1 MLPDHTLR
9 RRLEVVRGYSQPRS
23 FDIIAFAMALT
34 TAPNLHQITY
44 RLLTESDL
52 PASVYV
58 RKAAF
63 ESLDGTAGQGAP
75 WMPAYPRTQRHL
87 LTTDPAGSIVAEID
101 GLIVGYA
108 QGLLRGDIWFLSQL
122 FVQPEVHSMGIGAG
136 LLDCAQQYGRDHG
149 ARIFSVVSTAQPVS
163 QSLYMRHGM
172 FAFAV
177 GYRMSGDLEALRKLP
192 EPDGSKKRIVDC
204 SGWQDQIAALD
215 REVFGAE
222 RRQDHAA
229 YISGGVSSGDVSSF
243 GLTRDGALAGYG
255 YAIADGGFI
264 APIAAYEPADQL
276 PLLRMGAE
284 WLLDHETSTG
294 SIWVV
299 SHNSVLMSALLAA
312 GWRINFWTFLMAS
325 EPFGKFDRYHP
336 AGGMLL

>member
-1 MLPDHTLR
+1 
-9 RRLEVVRGYSQPRS
+9 
-23 FDIIAFAMALT
+23 MALI
-34 TAPNLHQITY
+34 TAPNSQQITY
-44 RLLTESDL
+44 RPMTESDL
-52 PASVYV
+52 AASVYV
-58 RKAAF
+58 RKAAN
-63 ESLDGTAGQGAP
+63 ESLERAAGQGAP
-75 WMPAYPRTQRHL
+75 WMPANPHTQRHL

-122 FVQPEVHSMGIGAG
+122 FVQPEVHSLGIGAG
-136 LLDCAQQYGRDHG
+136 LLKRAQKYGRENG
-149 ARIFSVVSTAQPVS
+149 ARIFAVVSTAQPVS

-172 FAFAV
+172 FAFGI
-177 GYRMSGDLEALRKLP
+177 GYRMTGDLEALRALP
-192 EPDGSKKRIVDC
+192 EPDGNKKRIVDC

-215 REVFGAE
+215 RDVFGAE

-229 YISGGVSSGDVSSF
+229 YISGGVSAGDVGSF
-243 GLTRDGALAGYG
+243 GLTRNGGLAGYG

-264 APIAAYEPADQL
+264 APMAAYEAAEQL

-284 WLLDHETSTG
+284 WLLDRETSTG

-299 SHNSVLMSALLAA
+299 SHNTVLMSALLAA
-312 GWRINFWTFLMAS
+312 RWRIGFWTFLMAS
-325 EPFGKFDRYHP
+325 EAFGKFDRYHP